1 MYMNISTAIMTISV
15 GADKS
20 LVPRKILSGIFY
32 AKFLC
37 LLSGQTMFFLIFR
50 IKADDVV
57 MRLNLIKRL
66 IFMKE
71 SVSFPTFRI
80 KCKRIT
86 VYTIQ
91 IIFFTKKHIPIII
104 KNWFLRIFIMLEN
117 QIAFSFSIV
126 GILACNMFQDCHI
139 SFLLCYFYYL
149 H

>member
-1 MYMNISTAIMTISV
+1 MNISTAIMTISV

-20 LVPRKILSGIFY
+20 LVSGKILSGIFY

-37 LLSGQTMFFLIFR
+37 LFSGQTMFFLIFR

-71 SVSFPTFRI
+71 SVSFPTFCI

-86 VYTIQ
+86 IYTIQ
-91 IIFFTKKHIPIII
+91 IIFFTKKHIPIFI
-104 KNWFLRIFIMLEN
+104 KNWFLCIFIMLEN
-117 QIAFSFSIV
+117 QIAFSFSII
-126 GILACNMFQDCHI
+126 GIFACNMLQDCHI
-139 SFLLCYFYYL
+139 SFLLRYFYYL